1 MEKGYDVFG
10 KAYGVMNRNDLHAL
24 ESIDHKLMQEMILLS
39 RQFFCMS
46 SKSSFSR
53 GDPPKGILGLQNH
66 EYHVIAVLLFKWN
79 DPHDNLHEISTSKI
93 LNDDSY
99 EIPRITVSSQCI
111 KNGASRSLRR
121 KLHTGS
127 RVLQG
132 PHIRSK
138 TNGTDAKDDCGI
150 HHGTRSFHTEFKTI
164 IIRTGI
170 VVKKSYDS

>member
-1 MEKGYDVFG
+1 
-10 KAYGVMNRNDLHAL
+10 
-24 ESIDHKLMQEMILLS
+24 
-39 RQFFCMS
+39 MS
-46 SKSSFSR
+46 SSGDNRKTTQQATMSVVQIVLLYVKQVLIQP